1 MNTFRKN
8 SGMQFDD
15 ADPARL
21 PSVPTLDVL
30 ASAPIIPVIT
40 IERVEDAIPLAQ
52 ALVAG
57 GLKVLEITLRTPV
70 ALQAAAAIINGVPEA
85 VVGLGTVTSASD
97 LDQAKRI
104 GAQFALSPGATPRL
118 LDAAADCC
126 LPFIPG
132 VATASEIMAAR
143 ERGFTILKFFPAAS
157 SGGINALRALGGP
170 FPDIRFCP
178 TGGISEANASEWL
191 ALQNVIAVGGS
202 WLTPAE
208 DIRRGA
214 WNAIT
219 ERTQRTLAGLSGIR
233 K

>member
-1 MNTFRKN
+1 MRL
-8 SGMQFDD
+8 DD
-15 ADPARL
+15 TDPSSSL
-21 PSVPTLDVL
+21 GGPTMDVVTRSL
-30 ASAPIIPVIT
+30 IIPVIT

-52 ALVAG
+52 ALVKG

-70 ALQAAAAIINGVPEA
+70 ALQAAAAIINDVPEA
-85 VVGLGTVTSASD
+85 VVGLGTVTSASE

-118 LDAAADCC
+118 LDAAADCG

-132 VATASEIMAAR
+132 VATASEIMSAR

-157 SGGINALRALGGP
+157 SGGINALRALNGP
-170 FPDIRFCP
+170 FPGIRFCP
-178 TGGISEANASEWL
+178 TGGISEASASEWL

-214 WNAIT
+214 WDAIT

-233 K
+233 E

>member
-1 MNTFRKN
+1 MRL
-8 SGMQFDD
+8 DD
-15 ADPARL
+15 ADPTNL
-21 PSVPTLDVL
+21 PSGPIRD
-30 ASAPIIPVIT
+30 AFSSSPIIPVIT
-40 IERVEDAIPLAQ
+40 IERIEDAVPLAQ
-52 ALVAG
+52 ALVEG

-70 ALQAAAAIINGVPEA
+70 ALHAAAAIINGVPEA
-85 VVGLGTVTSASD
+85 VVGLGTVTSDSD

-118 LDAAADCC
+118 LDAAADSG

-143 ERGFTILKFFPAAS
+143 ERGFTLLKFFPAAF
-157 SGGINALRALGGP
+157 SGGINALRAFSGP

-214 WNAIT
+214 WDAIT